1 MLARITATIMGRM
14 WEIWP
19 VSSKQ
24 ITAVDTV
31 WVTAP
36 VRAAAPGIRR
46 AGERKGGE
54 GEREEGRGRREGGE
68 GERKGEREGEER
80 GRGRR
85 EEEKV

>member
-36 VRAAAPGIRR
+36 VSAAAPGREE
-46 AGERKGGE
+46 GEEQGKGGGRE
-54 GEREEGRGRREGGE
+54 KWKTEEGREGWGGEREQGRNKSFSGGRD
-68 GERKGEREGEER
+68 
-80 GRGRR
+80 
-85 EEEKV
+85 V

>member
-1 MLARITATIMGRM
+1 M

-36 VRAAAPGIRR
+36 VKAAAPVRNMGWDGKGKEGGGKGRVQEEDWKDGGYR
-46 AGERKGGE
+46 WGGKRGERQEKKHE
-54 GEREEGRGRREGGE
+54 DVKRSSEEQ
-68 GERKGEREGEER
+68 
-80 GRGRR
+80 
-85 EEEKV
+85 

>member
-31 WVTAP
+31 CVTAP
-36 VRAAAPGIRR
+36 VKAAAPIRDM
-46 AGERKGGE
+46 GQEDVE
-54 GEREEGRGRREGGE
+54 W
-68 GERKGEREGEER
+68 EER
-80 GRGRR
+80 GERMDKKW
-85 EEEKV
+85 EEQDTKKGHKG

>member
-36 VRAAAPGIRR
+36 VSAAAPG
-46 AGERKGGE
+46 
-54 GEREEGRGRREGGE
+54 REEGEEQGKGGGREKWKTEEGREGWVDRE
-68 GERKGEREGEER
+68 KERKQAFAG
-80 GRGRR
+80 GRDV
-85 EEEKV
+85 KMDDP